1 MRVRLRWTEANI
13 QIIEQKYKWQ
23 HAGDAVMNRSKHTN
37 YRTKIRTTICGW
49 GCDEQKQKQT
59 NYRKGIMDDNMND
72 NMRVRLRWTSK
83 NTRII
88 ERASWTKNERQYA
101 GVAVMN
107 RSENTR
113 IIERASWTTTWTTTC
128 RWCCDEQKRKHTNY
142 REGIMDDSMNDN
154 IRVRMRWIEAK
165 THEL

>member
-1 MRVRLRWTEANI
+1 
-13 QIIEQKYKWQ
+13 
-23 HAGDAVMNRSKHTN
+23 MNKQKHTN
-37 YRTKIRTTICGW
+37 YRKGIMDEEWTTICGC
-49 GCDEQKQKQT
+49 GCDEQKRKHT
-59 NYRKGIMDDNMND
+59 NYRKGIMDDNMKD
-72 NMRVRLRWTSK
+72 SMRVRLRW
-83 NTRII
+83 I
-88 ERASWTKNERQYA
+88 EAKTHELQKEHHGRQHERQHA
-101 GVAVMN
+101 GEAAMN